1 MPHTNSGTYVP
12 STPLI
17 AVATS
22 TLTGADTSSLLPR
35 DIVRTPSSRWTCKR
49 ALRPLSSSAVDTR
62 HRARAGDFVDGME
75 QQLQRS
81 GAAQARA
88 QAGAVGDPVDPAAIR
103 IHGLARDHRDALRAG
118 LARIDEH
125 GADLRERLVGME
137 VERDHVALPAQLLQH
152 VDPLLVRTVTVT
164 VDHDVAA
171 QRQLGLGQLRIL
183 VGDGAGDRPIIG
195 VSGRLDLG
203 DRLRGD
209 ALALLPADH
218 RVLPAGVRALAR
230 ARETRAH
237 RDPRALG
244 RRPERERRDD
254 LALELRHR
262 VL

>member
-49 ALRPLSSSAVDTR
+49 ALRPLSSSSVDTR

-75 QQLQRS
+75 QQLQRI
-81 GAAQARA
+81 GAAQVRA

-125 GADLRERLVGME
+125 RADLRERLVEME
-137 VERDHVALPAQLLQH
+137 VQRDHVALSAQLLQH
-152 VDPLLVRTVTVT
+152 VDPLLVRTVTMT

-171 QRQLGLGQLRIL
+171 QRQLGLRQLRIL
-183 VGDGAGDRPIIG
+183 VGGRAGARPVVGIR
-195 VSGRLDLG
+195 GRLDIG
-203 DRLRGD
+203 DRIRGD
-209 ALALLPADH
+209 AIELLPADH

-230 ARETRAH
+230 ALETLAQRE
-237 RDPRALG
+237 PRALG
-244 RRPERERRDD
+244 RPPDRERRDD
-254 LALELRHR
+254 LALELR
-262 VL
+262 L